1 MASQVVRREKRN
13 KPGPR
18 SLGFFVGRPFWAAF
32 CVLEAAMSHFL
43 SFYAPVTPYGK
54 GRARFHF
61 ANGSVRVYTPAKT
74 RKFETIF
81 SDFAHGAMMNA
92 NLMPT
97 YDAVRVRLIAHF
109 PVPKSYTKKKRAQC
123 LAGLI
128 HPTAK
133 PDIDNVLKSAL
144 DALNGVVFA
153 DDKQVFEVII
163 KKAYTDRDEGY
174 YDVEIEV
181 E

>member
-1 MASQVVRREKRN
+1 
-13 KPGPR
+13 
-18 SLGFFVGRPFWAAF
+18 
-32 CVLEAAMSHFL
+32 MSHFL

-54 GRARFHF
+54 GRPRFCQMRGYV
-61 ANGSVRVYTPAKT
+61 ATYTPERT

-81 SDFAHGAMMNA
+81 SDFAHGAMRNA
-92 NLMPT
+92 DLMPT

-109 PVPKSYTKKKRAQC
+109 PVPQSYSKKKRAQC
-123 LAGLI
+123 LAGEI

-133 PDIDNVLKSAL
+133 PDIDNVLKAAL
-144 DALNGVVFA
+144 DAMNGVVYA

-163 KKAYTDRDEGY
+163 QKAYTDREEGY